1 VPFEYANFNNFKSEI
16 RNKLMSK
23 TKIEI
28 NCDLCGSSEK
38 KLITIEENYPIS
50 ACLKCSFIYVN
61 EIPKVEN
68 GKVLGEYYEGSEAE
82 IEAGRLRYEAVS
94 KFLIKEINRH
104 TAKGKLL
111 DVGCGYGFFLLE
123 AQKNGWEVFG
133 TELSEI
139 AVSYANTKQN
149 LPNVFYTDLSENVFE
164 NQKFE
169 AINLTNVLE
178 HVPSPT
184 KTLLDCKRI
193 LSDDGVLTIRV
204 PNMDF
209 NNLKFKLLPIL
220 KILRLG
226 KDGELTYLSSPPPI
240 HLSGFSKKTLSKYF
254 KKIGMEIIEVKPSKL
269 SSSVQEKMIYGLF
282 ESFVNVIY
290 KLSFSKINLSPTVLA
305 IAKIKQ

>member
-1 VPFEYANFNNFKSEI
+1 
-16 RNKLMSK
+16 MSK
-23 TKIEI
+23 NKIEI

-50 ACLKCSFIYVN
+50 VCLKCNFVYVN
-61 EIPKVEN
+61 EIPEVEN

-82 IEAGRLRYEAVS
+82 IEAGKLRYEAVS
-94 KFLIKEINRH
+94 KFLIEEINRH

-149 LPNVFYTDLSENVFE
+149 LPNVFYTDLSGNVFE

-184 KTLLDCKRI
+184 KTLLDCKKI
-193 LSDDGVLTIRV
+193 LSDNGVLTIRV

-209 NNLKFKLLPIL
+209 NELKRKLMPIL

-226 KDGELTYLSSPPPI
+226 KDGELTYLASPPPI
-240 HLSGFSKKTLSKYF
+240 HLSGFSQKTLHKYF
-254 KKIGMEIIEVKPSKL
+254 EKVGLQAVEIKPSKL
-269 SSSVQEKMIYGLF
+269 SSLAQENAIYGLF
-282 ESFVNVIY
+282 ESLVNVIY
-290 KLSFSKINLSPTVLA
+290 KLSFRKINLSPTVLA
-305 IAKIKQ
+305 IAKIKN